1 MNSIKEIVNSYV
13 QKGHSFRNAQN
24 LAAEKL
30 VSLARLG
37 TISTRYKN
45 LYDLYYLIKVI
56 NVSPKTVGTHLLLF
70 LENSRKKPNSILELE
85 NSILD
90 TLNNSNFINEASK
103 PASKWIDID
112 INIVKNI
119 IIEFIG
125 LL

>member
-1 MNSIKEIVNSYV
+1 MIALCAAARFVKTLLGPRVKIT
-13 QKGHSFRNAQN
+13 KGNGAGF
-24 LAAEKL
+24 EK
-30 VSLARLG
+30 
-37 TISTRYKN
+37 N
-45 LYDLYYLIKVI
+45 D
-56 NVSPKTVGTHLLLF
+56 LLLF